1 MQTKVYK
8 HVFSKDVTVTDVLGL
23 YVKVNYLQQM
33 HLQQRLLQ
41 VTLYSLVQSQLVR
54 AKLHREFNG
63 VVVDEQV
70 EAEVVLHG
78 RTSLELFN
86 YLEDNVLLKGVGEDA
101 GEVIFVDLVRFNGD
115 ARPFRPGSVDG
126 RKAAFKAIWN
136 KMSMADSFHIEH

>member
-1 MQTKVYK
+1 MQTKINKNV
-8 HVFSKDVTVTDVLGL
+8 SSEDITVTDVLGL

-33 HLQQRLLQ
+33 YLQQRLLQ
-41 VTLYSLVQSQLVR
+41 VTLYSLVQTQLVG

-70 EAEVVLHG
+70 ESEVILHG

-86 YLEDNVLLKGVGEDA
+86 YLEDNVLLKGVGEA